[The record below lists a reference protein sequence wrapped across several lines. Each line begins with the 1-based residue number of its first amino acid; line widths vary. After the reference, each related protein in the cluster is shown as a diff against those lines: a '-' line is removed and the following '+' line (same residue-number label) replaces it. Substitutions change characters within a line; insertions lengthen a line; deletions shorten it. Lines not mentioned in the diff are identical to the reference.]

1 MPSFKIIGLLVR
13 EKKILKVFTI
23 YGHDG
28 HLGHVTLT
36 IYINF
41 LSPFLRRLH
50 IKLALIGQAVSEE
63 KMFGNNGYV
72 HVYSPGVRVVNP
84 WGQMFFINSIIQS
97 IYSFAARF
105 SPLHKLS
112 FQLPKEDSYELWH

>member
-1 MPSFKIIGLLVR
+1 MFFKI
-13 EKKILKVFTI
+13 FTI
-23 YGHDG
+23 YRHGG
-28 HLGHVTLT
+28 HLGHMTLT

-105 SPLHKLS
+105 SPLND
-112 FQLPKEDSYELWH
+112 FETVFPIQTYR